1 MSSNNT
7 TSYSSDESMSSNNT
21 TSYSTDESMSSNNT
35 MSYSTNDT
43 NWSRDNSRCSNNSRP
58 GNRFREGGSTIIDYF
73 SNVSIK
79 VIGVVVNML
88 DTTIRESDRVGTLTV
103 TGSIIRFCGLEVRA
117 RVIIS
122 NTVLVGVGGD
132 LVRVNLSCVNCM
144 ANNTMS
150 YTTDES
156 MSSNNTMSNS
166 TDESMSS
173 NNTMSNST
181 N

>member
-43 NWSRDNSRCSNNSRP
+43 NWSRDNSRCSNNSSP
-58 GNRFREGGSTIIDYF
+58 GNPFREGGSTIIDYF
-73 SNVSIK
+73 SDVSIK
-79 VIGVVVNML
+79 VISVVVNML

-144 ANNTMS
+144 TNCMANNTMS
-150 YTTDES
+150 YATDES
-156 MSSNNTMSNS
+156 MSSNNTMS
-166 TDESMSS
+166 
-173 NNTMSNST
+173 
-181 N
+181 